1 MSVWNW
7 LRSRF
12 VFLGGA
18 VILGGFRQRRRREE
32 ELQRELEAHLTLEA
46 EEQRESGVPP
56 EEAPHAARRT
66 LGNTALVKEDVREI
80 WSVVWWER
88 FLRDVKYAARALRK
102 SPGFAAIAILTLALG
117 IGANTAIFSAI
128 NTLMLQP
135 LAFSAGNQLVRIN
148 STINGV
154 PITGF
159 AYPGGPSL
167 LDMRDFAQNSHSF
180 QKMVVYDTWRK
191 NVSFGDFSI
200 QPGQMQVGL
209 VPAAYFEVLEVQP
222 IMGRLFT
229 EEENQ
234 EGKDYV
240 AAISARLWRDRLG
253 GDRAILGRKI
263 IINAEPYTIVAV
275 MPDVIPEWMEPGHVG
290 AIEVWTPFPSSD
302 VLPESS
308 RGARGFGSLA
318 RIKPGVTLEQAQ
330 AELSTIAAALAVAH
344 PADQGVG
351 VSLSKVSEARVG
363 RLRPMLFLLMG
374 AVGLILLI
382 ACVNL
387 ANLLL
392 ARNSA
397 RQRELAVRAAL
408 GAGRGGL
415 IRQLLA
421 ETLLLSLL
429 GGAVGVGLARLSLAG
444 LARMHPEELP
454 QLGSLGIDWKVLT
467 FTLVVSLA
475 TSLLFG
481 LAPAFMGTR
490 LNLVDA
496 LKQGGRCGT
505 SGPGSQRL
513 RGILVATE
521 MALSLMLLVGASL
534 LVRSIL
540 RLQGQNLGIREDHL
554 LRGQIYLPPVRY
566 TNPGMITRFC
576 DEFSARVRGLPG
588 VREATITTIYP
599 PYNGWT
605 QMLDIPGRTV
615 SRIQDVPSAQFGVA
629 DYHFL
634 RTLGIPLI
642 RGRDFAESDGVS
654 SPAVALISEEFQRRY
669 FPAEDP
675 LGRKIHVGP
684 PQFLN
689 IGPGEGVTDSA
700 DVTIIGVIGDFKNV
714 GLALAP
720 EPEITVLYSQHP
732 LVNYGFKD
740 IVIRTAANP
749 LLLTPEVR
757 DQLRQ
762 LDSDIPLAAVRT
774 MDELVD
780 RQTGAQQFTTVLL
793 ISFAAAGLALA
804 VVGIYGVVSFLVLQ
818 RQQELAVRMALGA
831 SRANVLWLVL
841 RQGLNMAVIG
851 AAIGLLGAWWAQ
863 KFTSG
868 MLFGISP
875 VDPLTFGG
883 APIFLLAVA
892 AIACAIP
899 GARVMR
905 IEPAQ
910 ALRQD

>member
-1 MSVWNW
+1 MNSFWNW
-7 LRSRF
+7 LRARVTALPGLMSF
-12 VFLGGA
+12 T
-18 VILGGFRQRRRREE
+18 QRRKHEE
-32 ELQRELEAHLTLEA
+32 ELQRELEAHLALEA
-46 EEQRESGVPP
+46 EEQRESGVPAD
-56 EEAPHAARRT
+56 EAPHAARRA
-66 LGNTALVKEDVREI
+66 LGNAALVEEDVREV

-88 FLRDVKYAARALRK
+88 LVRDVKYAARSLRK
-102 SPGFAAIAILTLALG
+102 SPGFSAIAIVTLALG

-135 LAFSAGNQLVRIN
+135 LEFSKANQLVRIN

-167 LDMRDFAQNSHSF
+167 LDMRDFAQISHSF

-191 NVSFGDFSI
+191 NVSFGDAAI
-200 QPGQMQVGL
+200 VPEQMQVGL
-209 VPAAYFEVLEVQP
+209 VPAEYFEVLGIRP

-229 EEENQ
+229 PEENQ

-240 AAISARLWRDRLG
+240 AAISARLWQERFA

-263 IINAEPYTIVAV
+263 IINAESYTIVAV

-290 AIEVWTPFPSSD
+290 AIEVWTPFPDSGE
-302 VLPESS
+302 LPESS

-330 AELSTIAAALAVAH
+330 AELATIASRLAAAY

-351 VSLSKVSEARVG
+351 VSLSRVADARVG
-363 RLRPMLFLLMG
+363 TLRPMLFLLIG

-421 ETLLLSLL
+421 ETLLLSLA
-429 GGAVGVGLARLSLAG
+429 GGAVGVGFARLSLAG

-454 QLGSLGIDWKVLT
+454 QLGSLAIDWKVLT
-467 FTLVVSLA
+467 FTLLVSLA

-496 LKQGGRCGT
+496 LKQGGRSGT

-513 RGILVATE
+513 RGMLVATE

-534 LVRSIL
+534 LVRSII
-540 RLQGQNLGIREDHL
+540 RLQSQNLGIREDHL
-554 LRGQIYLPPVRY
+554 LRGQIYLPRVRY

-576 DEFSARVRGLPG
+576 DDFAARVRALPG
-588 VREATITTIYP
+588 VRDATISTIYP

-605 QMLDIPGRTV
+605 QMLDIPGRAV

-629 DYHFL
+629 DYHFVK
-634 RTLGIPLI
+634 TLGIPLI
-642 RGRDFAESDGVS
+642 RGRDFAESDDVN

-675 LGRKIHVGP
+675 IGRKIHIGP

-700 DVTIIGVIGDFKNV
+700 DVTIVGVIGDFKNA
-714 GLALAP
+714 GLAQAP
-720 EPEITVLYSQHP
+720 EPEITVLYAQHP

-740 IVIRTAANP
+740 ILIRTAANP
-749 LLLTPEVR
+749 LLLAPAVR

-762 LDSDIPLAAVRT
+762 LDADIPLSAVRT
-774 MDELVD
+774 MDQLID
-780 RQTGAQQFTTVLL
+780 RQTGGERFTTVLL
-793 ISFAAAGLALA
+793 ILFAVAGLALA
-804 VVGIYGVVSFLVLQ
+804 VVGIYGVISFLVAQ
-818 RQQELAVRMALGA
+818 RKQEMAVRMALGA
-831 SRANVLWLVL
+831 THANILWLVL
-841 RQGLNMAVIG
+841 RQGLKMAVIG
-851 AAIGLLGAWWAQ
+851 AAIGLAGAWSAQ

-868 MLFGISP
+868 LLFGISP
-875 VDPLTFGG
+875 VDPLTFGS

-905 IEPAQ
+905 IEPAE